1 MYEEHSNV
9 LTNIT
14 TNSTTNNY
22 QIVALPQTEAVSI
35 KVYSLLLDYLMRK
48 LLSLLFLTL
57 PLMASATDI
66 ASSPAAQQQ
75 NSFAKTIPA
84 FRATYTLLR
93 KSDPVG
99 EAIREL
105 SYLDDGK
112 VKYHYETDISWLIFS
127 DTRNETA
134 IIDIKDNQV
143 IPLSYD
149 YKREGTGR
157 DKYYQWQYDLA
168 GKTATDLKKDK
179 KISLDFTDGLLDKLS
194 YHLQNRIDLINNP
207 EQKRFIYP
215 VISTKGSIKN
225 YQYQYDGKEELILP
239 YGLVKTIRL
248 KREIVEKKRITY
260 AWFAPELNYLL
271 VKLYQVKGGSE
282 QFEAQLT
289 TLELK

>member
-1 MYEEHSNV
+1 
-9 LTNIT
+9 
-14 TNSTTNNY
+14 
-22 QIVALPQTEAVSI
+22 
-35 KVYSLLLDYLMRK
+35 MRK
-48 LLSLLFLTL
+48 LFSLLFLTL
-57 PLMASATDI
+57 PLLASATDLET
-66 ASSPAAQQQ
+66 SPLPKAQQQQ
-75 NSFAKTIPA
+75 NSFAETIPA

-99 EAIREL
+99 KAIREL

-127 DTRNETA
+127 DTRSETA
-134 IIDIKDNQV
+134 IIDIKENQV

-149 YKREGTGR
+149 YQREGTGR

-179 KISLDFTDGLLDKLS
+179 KIPLDFTDGLLDKLS

-215 VISTKGSIKN
+215 VISAKGSIKN

-248 KREIVEKKRITY
+248 KREIIEKKRITY

-271 VKLYQVKGGSE
+271 VKLYQVKGGAE
-282 QFEAQLT
+282 QFEAQLS

>member
-1 MYEEHSNV
+1 MR
-9 LTNIT
+9 
-14 TNSTTNNY
+14 
-22 QIVALPQTEAVSI
+22 
-35 KVYSLLLDYLMRK
+35 KFFSLLILTFP
-48 LLSLLFLTL
+48 LLAT
-57 PLMASATDI
+57 ATDI
-66 ASSPAAQQQ
+66 ETPSLPTVQQQ
-75 NSFAKTIPA
+75 KNSFSETIPA

-99 EAIREL
+99 KAIREL

-127 DTRNETA
+127 DTRSETA
-134 IIDIKDNQV
+134 IVDIKKNQV

-149 YKREGTGR
+149 YQREGTGR

-168 GKTATDLKKDK
+168 GKTAKDLKKDK
-179 KISLDFTDGLLDKLS
+179 NISLDFTEGLLDKLS

-207 EQKRFIYP
+207 EQKRFVYP
-215 VISTKGSIKN
+215 VISAKGFVKD
-225 YQYQYDGKEELILP
+225 YQYLYDGKEELILP

-271 VKLYQVKGGSE
+271 VKLYQVKGGAE
-282 QFEAQLT
+282 QFEAQLS

>member
-1 MYEEHSNV
+1 LYEEHSNV
-9 LTNIT
+9 LTDIT